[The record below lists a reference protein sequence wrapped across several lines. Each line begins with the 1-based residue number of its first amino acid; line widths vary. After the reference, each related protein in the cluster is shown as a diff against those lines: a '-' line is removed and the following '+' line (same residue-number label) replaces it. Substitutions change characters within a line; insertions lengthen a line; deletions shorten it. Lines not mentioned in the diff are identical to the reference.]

1 MKLARLTLLAPC
13 LLGAALAVHAGV
25 AAPGSPAHH
34 GAHRRASLAD
44 WQFMRRAAATGHAVV
59 AAGTFAQ
66 THAAESGVRELA
78 TALAQEDDLIERRL
92 SLLSLYTQVPLPGS
106 PASDDVQALAAL
118 HQMGGET
125 FDQHWLQE
133 VAALQKRLV
142 DLFQKEAASRAADP
156 GLRSLAREFLPRL
169 QAELHSTEK
178 LQGGVAAAA
187 GS

>member
-1 MKLARLTLLAPC
+1 MNVARLTLLASC
-13 LLGAALAVHAGV
+13 LLLAAASVQAGV
-25 AAPGSPAHH
+25 PAPGSPQHH
-34 GAHRRASLAD
+34 GEHRRASLAD

-59 AAGTFAQ
+59 AAGTLAQ
-66 THAAESGVRELA
+66 KNAAESGVRELA
-78 TALAQEDDLIERRL
+78 TALAQGDEAIERQL
-92 SLLSLYTQVPLPGS
+92 SLLSLYTQVPLPAS
-106 PASDDVQALAAL
+106 PASDDAQAIDAL
-118 HQMGGET
+118 HKLGGEA

-169 QAELHSTEK
+169 QAQLRSTEK
-178 LQGGVAAAA
+178 LQGVAATA